1 MPRAA
6 TGVQDPRALVELLWA
21 PSTAVGRS
29 GATIGSIVDAAIEI
43 ADADGLAAL
52 TMRGLA
58 DRVGIGAMTLYG
70 YVPGKS
76 ELIELMVDRVTGT
89 LYDGHRQPA
98 AVGDWRTGLEHVA
111 TRIYEHGL
119 AHGWAL
125 EVEPARPVIGP
136 GVALTYEAELAVVDG
151 IGLDDHEMDHVVTVV
166 RVLATSSAR
175 WQLGLQEVRTASG
188 RSDEEWWSEIGPV
201 LSVAMADIPL
211 PLAGRVGSTV
221 ASAGEPRGS
230 LELGVRL
237 LLDGLAVRLG

>member
-1 MPRAA
+1 VPRAA

-58 DRVGIGAMTLYG
+58 DRVGVGAMTLYG

-76 ELIELMVDRVTGT
+76 ELLELMVDRFSGT
-89 LYDGHRQPA
+89 LYDGHPQPA
-98 AVGDWRTGLEHVA
+98 EVGDWRAGLEHIA
-111 TRIYEHGL
+111 CRIYEHGL

-125 EVEPARPVIGP
+125 EIEPARPVIGP

-166 RVLATSSAR
+166 RALASSSAR

-188 RSDEEWWSEIGPV
+188 LSDHQWWDEIGPA
-201 LSVAMADIPL
+201 LAVAVADTPL

-221 ASAGEPRGS
+221 ASAGDPRGS
-230 LELGVRL
+230 LELGIRM
-237 LLDGLAVRLG
+237 LLDGLAARIG